1 MVQAPPPAR
10 SDIRAH
16 RTDVGAAAPAR
27 APTARPAHPR
37 PRARAM
43 ATAAS
48 SIPHTGVRRADVSR
62 ALVAGAV
69 VGVLDG
75 AFALVLCKTLN
86 PTACSAERMFQGIA
100 AGLLGKAAFS
110 GGAATAAL
118 GVALHFAIATGWS
131 AAFVA
136 GPNSGVGSPAATA
149 RSRSA
154 PRSASWCGR
163 GCASS
168 SSRSARRGPAAF
180 SRG

>member
-1 MVQAPPPAR
+1 
-10 SDIRAH
+10 
-16 RTDVGAAAPAR
+16 
-27 APTARPAHPR
+27 
-37 PRARAM
+37 M

-48 SIPHTGVRRADVSR
+48 SLPHTGVRRADVSR

-131 AAFVA
+131 AAFVVAVRRWPELRRRLASRYGALEVGAALGVVVWA
-136 GPNSGVGSPAATA
+136 GMRFVVVPLSQARTGRLLSWVTVIMVLGHMAFVGLPIALVV
-149 RSRSA
+149 R
-154 PRSASWCGR
+154 GR
-163 GCASS
+163 
-168 SSRSARRGPAAF
+168 RRG
-180 SRG
+180 